1 MMYELTAKLSLSFI
15 FLFLIQM
22 AITAQQVVDA
32 NAHIGSL
39 KNESHPKT
47 APYRAEITH
56 GLVVINPEVIAE
68 QLNKVHEYL
77 QEAKK
82 AGKEILVVSEKKMY
96 AQDLE
101 MLAKK
106 AGFSYLD
113 YKIPGGFLTNFNTFK
128 KRIDTINDMEKFMD
142 SEAYSTLTKKEQ
154 LIYQRKFARVNKIYK
169 GVTKLT
175 KKPEIVIV
183 LDGTMLGVL
192 LDEAKKVAGLETI
205 VVASTNF
212 PRYWDQDKIILANVN
227 SHKAVDFVMKS
238 ILSE

>member
-1 MMYELTAKLSLSFI
+1 
-15 FLFLIQM
+15 M
-22 AITAQQVVDA
+22 AVTAQQVVDA

-47 APYRAEITH
+47 SQYRAEVTN
-56 GLVVINPEVIAE
+56 GLVVINPEIIAE
-68 QLNKVHEYL
+68 QINKVHEKI

-96 AQDLE
+96 AQDLADF
-101 MLAKK
+101 AKK
-106 AGFSYLD
+106 AGFAYLD

-128 KRIDTINDMEKFMD
+128 KRIDTINDMEKFME

-154 LIYQRKFARVNKIYK
+154 LIYRRKFARVNKIYK

-175 KKPEIVIV
+175 KRPELVIV
-183 LDGTMLGVL
+183 LDGTMLGVF
-192 LDEAKKVAGLETI
+192 LDEAKRIAGLETI

-212 PRYWDQDKIILANVN
+212 PRYWDAENIVMANIN
-227 SHKAVDFVMKS
+227 SHKALDFVVKS
-238 ILSE
+238 ILG

>member
-1 MMYELTAKLSLSFI
+1 MT
-15 FLFLIQM
+15 
-22 AITAQQVVDA
+22 ITAQQVVDA

-47 APYRAEITH
+47 FPYWAEITN
-56 GLVVINPEVIAE
+56 GLVVINPEIIAT
-68 QLNKVHEYL
+68 QINKVHEKI

-96 AQDLE
+96 AQDLAD
-101 MLAKK
+101 LAKK

-128 KRIDTINDMEKFMD
+128 KRIDTINDMEKFMESD
-142 SEAYSTLTKKEQ
+142 AYATLTKKEQ
-154 LIYQRKFARVNKIYK
+154 LIYKRKFARVNKIYK

-175 KKPEIVIV
+175 KRPDIVIV

-192 LDEAKKVAGLETI
+192 LDEAQKVQGLETI
-205 VVASTNF
+205 VIASTDF
-212 PRYWDQDKIILANVN
+212 PRYWSEDGIVMANIN
-227 SHKAVDFVMKS
+227 SHRALDFVVRS
-238 ILSE
+238 ILE